1 MLKQLQQVR
10 PSIGSVQLWK
20 RHENKNNQVRELR
33 KAGDVGLGKNQM
45 YKMNTQ
51 SLMRFT
57 SNENEFN
64 PVLAESTNYS
74 TSYPDRLG
82 ISR

>member
-45 YKMNTQ
+45 YKMNT
-51 SLMRFT
+51 
-57 SNENEFN
+57 
-64 PVLAESTNYS
+64 
-74 TSYPDRLG
+74 
-82 ISR
+82 